1 MKYAVRIQKS
11 LRLSGAS
18 CEPTP
23 SRAAGSGREDCS
35 DPPGVRRSAVWT
47 RSAYR
52 FYRWN
57 GDFYRPSADHLGTRE
72 ALPREQRG
80 SGTPSRTQSV
90 VVPPF
95 RPDLAANLRTQVLG
109 FVSRRFSFVL
119 ISCLFFLFGCNSARK
134 PNSTNFTR
142 AIDQY
147 LEKHGQT
154 CTSLDYEFPIDIPR
168 SALKGR
174 YGLDPQL
181 TALQAAGLVSEADTT
196 AVVHGMLDAVRG
208 MTPPQPVRRYQLT
221 AEGQKYFGDVP
232 GAFGKTGGFCY
243 GQKSVDSVVKWS
255 EPVTA
260 DERSRIEVTYTY
272 KIMNLATWAER
283 SDIQQ
288 SFSDIRATVTG
299 VSKVNQAIGLQLT
312 NDGWEVVGQ

>member
-1 MKYAVRIQKS
+1 MKYAVHIQKS

-35 DPPGVRRSAVWT
+35 DPPGVRRSTVWT
-47 RSAYR
+47 RSAYC

-57 GDFYRPSADHLGTRE
+57 GDFHRPSADHLGTRE
-72 ALPREQRG
+72 AFPREPRG
-80 SGTPSRTQSV
+80 SGTSSRTQSV
-90 VVPPF
+90 AISPP
-95 RPDLAANLRTQVLG
+95 RADLIADHCRQALG
-109 FVSRRFSFVL
+109 LVSRGFSFVL

-142 AIDQY
+142 TIDQY

-154 CTSLDYEFPIDIPR
+154 CTSPGHEFPIDIPR
-168 SALKGR
+168 SAPKGQ

-181 TALQAAGLVSEADTT
+181 AALRAAGLVSEADTT
-196 AVVHGMLDAVRG
+196 AVVHGMLDTVRG
-208 MTPPQPVRRYQLT
+208 TTPPQPVRRYQPT
-221 AEGQKYFGDVP
+221 AEGQKYLREVP
-232 GAFGKTGGFCY
+232 AAFGKTGGFCY

-260 DERSRIEVTYTY
+260 DGSSRTEVTYTY
-272 KIMNLATWAER
+272 NIVNLAAWAER

-299 VSKVNQAIGLQLT
+299 ASKMNQTIGLQLT
-312 NDGWEVVGQ
+312 NEGWEVVGQ

>member
-1 MKYAVRIQKS
+1 
-11 LRLSGAS
+11 
-18 CEPTP
+18 
-23 SRAAGSGREDCS
+23 
-35 DPPGVRRSAVWT
+35 
-47 RSAYR
+47 
-52 FYRWN
+52 
-57 GDFYRPSADHLGTRE
+57 
-72 ALPREQRG
+72 
-80 SGTPSRTQSV
+80 
-90 VVPPF
+90 
-95 RPDLAANLRTQVLG
+95 
-109 FVSRRFSFVL
+109 
-119 ISCLFFLFGCNSARK
+119 
-134 PNSTNFTR
+134 
-142 AIDQY
+142 